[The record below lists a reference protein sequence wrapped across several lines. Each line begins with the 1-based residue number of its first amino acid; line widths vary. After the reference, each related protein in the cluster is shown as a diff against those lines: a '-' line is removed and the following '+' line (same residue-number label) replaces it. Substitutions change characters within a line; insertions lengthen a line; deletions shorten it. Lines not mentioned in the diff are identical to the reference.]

1 MCVCVLALSTQY
13 AESQSVTLAVSQG
26 GGGIAPFR
34 CEPGGEGSLHFAVSQ
49 GFALSYPYF
58 SEQRH
63 EEQHL
68 QVKVVNRG
76 PEEQQAANEPF
87 GQSGTR

>member
-1 MCVCVLALSTQY
+1 MCVRVCAFYLSTQS
-13 AESQSVTLAVSQG
+13 AESRSESRTLA
-26 GGGIAPFR
+26 A
-34 CEPGGEGSLHFAVSQ
+34 SQ
-49 GFALSYPYF
+49 GFALSYQHF
-58 SEQRH
+58 NEQRH

-76 PEEQQAANEPF
+76 PEQQQAANEPF